1 MTSRWFHWLAAL
13 SCTGCLADGTPL
25 DYAKL
30 GVRIERADAAGS
42 SPSLCTALPVLL
54 GSVVDERRALDPEL
68 AISVRAT
75 RDSAR
80 VTFPGAVAAN
90 PQREISRDELIAGY
104 AESIVAVSPSGLAY
118 SVELMSDCE

>member
-13 SCTGCLADGTPL
+13 SCTGCLAEGTAL
-25 DYAKL
+25 DYATL
-30 GVRIERADAAGS
+30 GVRVTRADSNGAGTA
-42 SPSLCTALPVLL
+42 LCTELPVLL

-90 PQREISRDELIAGY
+90 PQREISRDELLQGY
-104 AESIVAVSPSGLAY
+104 AESVVAVSPSGLAY